1 MENAHHARLDR
12 PEQEGPFAQ
21 NDLAELV
28 ALLEDGLGCPSSAAQ
43 PMPGLGAMALLAPND
58 QFFLMHQ
65 DPVLGLQHDAI
76 AILGS
81 VEVRDPD
88 RSLMEQA
95 VDIMGAKILK
105 PMEWRP
111 ILGNGEPLSVV
122 FHLVA
127 ALLEEGAIK
136 ADRDLQQAVLGE
148 IGQIA

>member
-1 MENAHHARLDR
+1 
-12 PEQEGPFAQ
+12 
-21 NDLAELV
+21 
-28 ALLEDGLGCPSSAAQ
+28 
-43 PMPGLGAMALLAPND
+43 
-58 QFFLMHQ
+58 
-65 DPVLGLQHDAI
+65 
-76 AILGS
+76 
-81 VEVRDPD
+81 
-88 RSLMEQA
+88 MEQA